1 MDSAVEHL
9 CNRMNVLAQMT
20 GTVFTRD
27 EFFRGWNYDPDSVL
41 RKQFS
46 EVLDEEGTELKKQ
59 PERREAP
66 LRRLS
71 SKSGAEEIKKEV
83 KDE

>member
-1 MDSAVEHL
+1 MYP
-9 CNRMNVLAQMT
+9 MT
-20 GTVFTRD
+20 QLPPDKVFLPGYQWFDYIRPLNKED
-27 EFFRGWNYDPDSVL
+27 IFVWRP
-41 RKQFS
+41 KK
-46 EVLDEEGTELKKQ
+46 EGTELKKQ